1 MAQKAFLRMLVLF
14 LAFSYVVSIAA
25 VPTTRSLNTNK
36 EDPSV
41 QDQLAQ
47 DAMDLK
53 DGEELFDVGE
63 GFKEGRMDFETF
75 DYKGAGPNHD
85 HDPKPPGKA

>member
-1 MAQKAFLRMLVLF
+1 
-14 LAFSYVVSIAA
+14 
-25 VPTTRSLNTNK
+25 
-36 EDPSV
+36 
-41 QDQLAQ
+41 
-47 DAMDLK
+47 MDLK

-63 GFKEGRMDFETF
+63 GFKEGRMDFEIF